1 MFLKKESNFSSMNFF
16 AFTYLSD
23 VTEVIHEDSQ
33 PLLLIIF
40 SCRERF
46 ISATQ
51 ILIQISE
58 ILERS
63 EFLNVLTMFE
73 I

>member
-16 AFTYLSD
+16 AFTNLSY
-23 VTEVIHEDSQ
+23 VTEVIHEDGQ
-33 PLLLIIF
+33 PLLLII
-40 SCRERF
+40 SCCRERF
-46 ISATQ
+46 ISATE

-58 ILERS
+58 ILEKS
-63 EFLNVLTMFE
+63 ECVTVLTMFE